1 MAKISLMSEPV
12 PPESSKRLLSD
23 VRIGPKILVVVLLVA
38 ALGGAVGIFAL
49 NQMSDLSDIEE
60 GEYTQAVR
68 TQAVADVRSAFN
80 RVRINGLE
88 YLLAADDGT
97 RTTEKSEFDAE
108 VKNVADA
115 MAAYQAMSLT
125 DAENASVA
133 TFTTTWTAYL
143 TLVTDKLFPLARQG
157 RLEQVRAVRANDL
170 PPLITTAVGALTEMS
185 EIAVAEA
192 VAAHEGAQSA
202 YRTGRAIVLTAIVVV
217 LIIGAAVAV
226 SFARGITR
234 PLADCISVLRR
245 IDDGDLLARA
255 GVRGADELGTLAT
268 ALNSTASTVATTV
281 RHVRDDATALASTS
295 DRLSAIA
302 EELTRSAQNTAEQAG
317 SVSAAAEIIS
327 ANVQTVAAGTEE
339 MGASIREIASSAGDA
354 AHVAGT
360 ATTAAERT
368 SDTMAKLGAASAEIS
383 EVINAITSIAEQTNL
398 LALNATIEAARA
410 GESGKGF
417 AVVASE
423 VKDLAQETARATEDI
438 SKRIAA
444 IQADTDAAVAA
455 IGDIGHVIGQIND
468 YATAIAAAVEEQTA
482 TTGEMG
488 RNVAEAASGSG
499 TIASDITNVA
509 QTATQTTHSADEARA
524 TAAELAGMAQR
535 LGGAVS
541 GYIV

>member
-1 MAKISLMSEPV
+1 M
-12 PPESSKRLLSD
+12 LSD
-23 VRIGPKILVVVLLVA
+23 LRIGPKILIAVLLVA
-38 ALGGAVGIFAL
+38 ALGGAVGVFGMLKMAGIA
-49 NQMSDLSDIEE
+49 DTEE
-60 GEYTQAVR
+60 GEFSEALKTQAI
-68 TQAVADVRSAFN
+68 ADIRSGFN

-88 YLLAADDGT
+88 YLLAADDAT
-97 RTTEKSEFDAE
+97 RATEREEFDTEVSDLDTRITAYRAMPLSTVEAE
-108 VKNVADA
+108 SIEK
-115 MAAYQAMSLT
+115 
-125 DAENASVA
+125 
-133 TFTTTWTAYL
+133 FTTTWAGYL
-143 TLVTDKLFPLARQG
+143 ELVTDRLFPLAQQG
-157 RLEQVRAVRANDL
+157 RLDQVRAVRANEL
-170 PPLITTAVGALTEMS
+170 SPLVTTLRDALNVLAEES
-185 EIAVAEA
+185 VAQA
-192 VAAHEGAQSA
+192 RASHELAEDA
-202 YRTGRAIVLTAIVVV
+202 YRDGRAIVLTSVVV
-217 LIIGAAVAV
+217 LLLIGAAVAV
-226 SFARGITR
+226 LIARGITR
-234 PLADCISVLRR
+234 PLAECVRVLRH
-245 IDDGDLLARA
+245 IDDGDLTART
-255 GVRGADELGTLAT
+255 GVRGADELGELAT

-281 RHVRDDATALASTS
+281 RHVRDDATALAGTS

-438 SKRIAA
+438 SRRIAA

-455 IGDIGHVIGQIND
+455 IGDIGNVIAQIND

-499 TIASDITNVA
+499 NIAADITSVA
-509 QTATQTTHSADEARA
+509 QTANQTTHSADEARS

-535 LGGAVS
+535 LGSAVS
-541 GYIV
+541 GYQV